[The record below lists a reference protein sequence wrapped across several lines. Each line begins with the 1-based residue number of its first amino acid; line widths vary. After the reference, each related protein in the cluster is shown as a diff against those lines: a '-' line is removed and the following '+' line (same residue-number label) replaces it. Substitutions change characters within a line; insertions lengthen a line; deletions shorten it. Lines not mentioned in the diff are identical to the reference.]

1 MEERRC
7 KNRTRPKHAE
17 RRERPHHSA
26 KSRPGPCGL
35 RGSLPPPAAGNR
47 STCFGRGK
55 SLCQK
60 DCMQQCMQPVDKFA
74 CGKEEGRCQ
83 F

>member
-1 MEERRC
+1 MQERNG

-17 RRERPHHSA
+17 RRERPHRSA
-26 KSRPGPCGL
+26 QSRPGPCGL

-55 SLCQK
+55 SLRQT
-60 DCMQQCMQPVDKFA
+60 DCMQPCMQPVDKFTYR
-74 CGKEEGRCQ
+74 KEEDRCQ